1 MRKSPCRL
9 VIYRSIALE
18 YSQSP
23 AIVPTHAYV
32 RAAGRRW
39 RRAHGV
45 QLAQTGRLASSSPST
60 AVFVHHALTYRL
72 FLARRSSLSS
82 SQNRKPHRRE
92 PATGTR
98 FYPGRAASR
107 SIAST
112 RTSSGVVLPS
122 PAAGLRLS
130 RVPPLR
136 PRPLISLRSF
146 PFFIYMHVRLPISLS
161 YLTPTPLLLPA
172 LFPYH

>member
-82 SQNRKPHRRE
+82 SQNRKPVSTSAR
-92 PATGTR
+92 TGDGDQILSR
-98 FYPGRAASR
+98 PGRFEIDRLDAYVVGRRPPFSSR
-107 SIAST
+107 RIK
-112 RTSSGVVLPS
+112 VVARAS
-122 PAAGLRLS
+122 PAAPAFDL
-130 RVPPLR
+130 P
-136 PRPLISLRSF
+136 SLFSF
-146 PFFIYMHVRLPISLS
+146 L
-161 YLTPTPLLLPA
+161 
-172 LFPYH
+172 